1 MRQAG
6 VEAFPMTIGKKLYL
20 GFGAILS
27 IMLALFI
34 ISVFTVRRQYVASET
49 ARATLTVVQTI
60 ENVRFQMMENRL
72 FLGNYLLS
80 GDLRDEEKTNK
91 GVADLL
97 VLLKDAES
105 KSNEPGLR
113 SSLAQV
119 EETETNWSENF
130 AKPMIAKRHQV
141 DAGDATVSDLQI
153 YYLQHD
159 PSSWVN
165 KSGNALDEADTRVRK
180 SLEDSNASVAS
191 ATTWSTS
198 ITTAGTMLAILL
210 GIMISFY
217 TAKSIKEP
225 LYHLIDVAHRIGE
238 TGDLEQSIDIHRKD
252 EVGVLADNFNK
263 MIVHLKDMAAVSAAI
278 AEGQLSVSIQPR
290 SQQDTM
296 AKAFAQMTRG
306 LRELVRQVRD
316 SAAQV
321 ASGSGQMASA
331 SDESAKVSVQAA
343 SAIDEVTS
351 TMHEMSINVQNV
363 VKNTQVQASS
373 VAETSASIDQMVTSI
388 QRVADTARLLVDISH
403 RSREEVQTGMVTMNK
418 ATEGLNRTSHAIQS
432 SSEIIDVLGRR
443 ADDIGKIIEVIDDLA
458 EQTNLLALNAA
469 IEAARAGEHGLGFAV
484 VAEEVRKLA
493 EKSTQSTKEISEL
506 IQGIQKEAREAVDNM
521 EKSTS
526 MVQEGLLLNKDL
538 SLALGKISD
547 VVSEVYKFSQEIG
560 AATTEQSSGSSQIAK
575 ATNRLTEI
583 TQEINSSVEEQASG
597 SQAVVRAMEKMREL
611 VQQSTSSATE
621 LAAAAEQMS
630 KLSRVLLESMDRF
643 VLDENFAD
651 SRRHFGRRQ
660 GPGNALGS
668 PMGGERAN
676 SAEYAEVGRS

>member
-1 MRQAG
+1 
-6 VEAFPMTIGKKLYL
+6 MTIGKKLYL
-20 GFGAILS
+20 GFGAVLA
-27 IMLALFI
+27 IMLVLFI
-34 ISVFTVRRQYVASET
+34 INIFTVRREYNARSTVASTLSDVKSIET
-49 ARATLTVVQTI
+49 
-60 ENVRFQMMENRL
+60 VRFQMMENRL
-72 FLGNYLLS
+72 YLGNYLLS

-91 GVADLL
+91 GVNDLSQ
-97 VLLKDAES
+97 LLKDAQS
-105 KSNEPGLR
+105 KVSDANLKSAFVEVEGGER
-113 SSLAQV
+113 SWA
-119 EETETNWSENF
+119 EDF

-159 PSSWVN
+159 PNSWFN
-165 KSGNALDEADTRVRK
+165 KSSVVLDEANLGVRK
-180 SLEDSNASVAS
+180 ALDDSNSSAAS
-191 ATTWSTS
+191 ATSLSTI
-198 ITTAGTMLAILL
+198 ITTAGTFLAILL
-210 GIMISFY
+210 GGFIAFA

-225 LYHLIDVAHRIGE
+225 LYHLIEVAHRIGE
-238 TGDLEQSIDIHRKD
+238 TGDLDQSIDIHRND
-252 EVGVLADNFNK
+252 EVGVLASNFNK
-263 MIVHLKDMAAVSAAI
+263 MIVHLKEMAAVSAAI
-278 AEGQLSVSIQPR
+278 AEGQLSVSVHPR
-290 SQQDTM
+290 SPQDTM
-296 AKAFAQMTRG
+296 ALAFTRMTHG

-316 SAAQV
+316 SASQV
-321 ASGSGQMASA
+321 ASGSGQMAGA

-388 QRVADTARLLVDISH
+388 QRVADTAKLLVDISH
-403 RSREEVQTGMVTMNK
+403 RSREEVQTGMVTMDK

-432 SSEIIDVLGRR
+432 SAEIIDVLGRR

-538 SLALGKISD
+538 SFALEKISD

-560 AATTEQSSGSSQIAK
+560 AATTEQSSGSTQIAK

-597 SQAVVRAMEKMREL
+597 AQGVVRAMEKMREL
-611 VQQSTSSATE
+611 VQQSTSSSTE

-630 KLSRVLLESMDRF
+630 KLSRALLESMDRF
-643 VLDENFAD
+643 VLDEGFSD
-651 SRRHFGRRQ
+651 TRRHPSRR
-660 GPGNALGS
+660 PSLA
-668 PMGGERAN
+668 PERPARH
-676 SAEYAEVGRS
+676 EYAEVTRS

>member
-1 MRQAG
+1 
-6 VEAFPMTIGKKLYL
+6 MTIRRKLYF
-20 GFGAILS
+20 GFGAILA
-27 IMLALFI
+27 IMLALF
-34 ISVFTVRRQYVASET
+34 VVNMFTVVREHA
-49 ARATLTVVQTI
+49 ARSAAAATLSDVEII
-60 ENVRFQMMENRL
+60 ENIRFQMMENRL
-72 FLGNYLLS
+72 FLENYLLS

-91 GVADLL
+91 GI
-97 VLLKDAES
+97 
-105 KSNEPGLR
+105 
-113 SSLAQV
+113 SSLLGLLRDGENKGNDSNLRAAFGQV
-119 EETETNWSENF
+119 EENEHNWADNF
-130 AKPMIAKRHQV
+130 AKQMIAKRHQV

-159 PSSWVN
+159 PASWTT
-165 KSGNALDEADTRVRK
+165 KSASVLNDASTNVRK
-180 SLEDSNASVAS
+180 ALQDSNLSAAS
-191 ATTWSTS
+191 ATTLSTI
-198 ITTAGTMLAILL
+198 ITTVGTLVAILL
-210 GIMISFY
+210 GGCIAFF
-217 TAKSIKEP
+217 TAKTIREP
-225 LYHLIDVAHRIGE
+225 VNQLIEVAQRIGE
-238 TGDLEQSIDIHRKD
+238 TGDLDQSIDIHRAD
-252 EVGVLADNFNK
+252 EVGILANNFNK
-263 MIVHLKDMAAVSAAI
+263 MIVHLKEMANVSAAI
-278 AEGQLSVSIQPR
+278 AEGQLSVSVTPR

-296 AKAFAQMTRG
+296 AKAFARMTQG
-306 LRELVRQVRD
+306 LRDLVRQVRD

-321 ASGSGQMASA
+321 ASGAGQMASA

-363 VKNTQVQASS
+363 VKNTQVQGSS

-388 QRVADTARLLVDISH
+388 QRVADTAKLLVDISH
-403 RSREEVQTGMVTMNK
+403 RSRDEVQTGMVTMEK

-432 SSEIIDVLGRR
+432 SAEIIDVLGRR

-506 IQGIQKEAREAVDNM
+506 IEGIQKEAREAVDNM

-526 MVQEGLLLNKDL
+526 MVQEGLVLNKDL
-538 SLALGKISD
+538 SAALEKISA

-583 TQEINSSVEEQASG
+583 TQEITSSVEEQASG
-597 SQAVVRAMEKMREL
+597 AQGVVRAMEKMREL
-611 VQQSTSSATE
+611 VQQSTSSSTE

-630 KLSRVLLESMDRF
+630 KLSRNLLDSMDRF
-643 VLDENFAD
+643 VLDDGHSD
-651 SRRHFGRRQ
+651 SRRFPQRRS
-660 GPGNALGS
+660 GPAPEHQSGA
-668 PMGGERAN
+668 R
-676 SAEYAEVGRS
+676 EYAEMART